1 MPKYLVTRY
10 WGSSD
15 SVVVFANS
23 EEEAIEIANK
33 DNDFTDDLDRTFLD
47 ETATLLKASPTGD

>member
-47 ETATLLKASPTGD
+47 ETVILLKASPTGD

>member
-10 WGSSD
+10 WESSD

-47 ETATLLKASPTGD
+47 ETATLHKASPTGD

>member
-10 WGSSD
+10 WESSD

-23 EEEAIEIANK
+23 EEEAIEVANK
-33 DNDFTDDLDRTFLD
+33 DNDFTDDYDRTFLD
-47 ETATLLKASPTGD
+47 ETAILLRTSPTGE

>member
-10 WGSSD
+10 WESSD

-47 ETATLLKASPTGD
+47 ETAILLKVSPTGD